1 MLGQKKLFA
10 LLAAFASW
18 GGLASMAEACSVC
31 LTGAED
37 ATAEAINASVLFLM
51 ATPYLVV
58 GSIVAGIFFSCRSAA
73 RKRPTEDTEQAV
85 LSSAWTTKET
95 QR

>member
-1 MLGQKKLFA
+1 MELKKVVA
-10 LLAAFASW
+10 LAAAFAAA
-18 GGLASMAEACSVC
+18 GVASISNACSVC

-58 GSIVAGIFFSCRSAA
+58 GSIVGGLFLAYRRAA
-73 RKRPTEDTEQAV
+73 AKNELVEEGQAAVPTSRND
-85 LSSAWTTKET
+85 KESG
-95 QR
+95 R

>member
-1 MLGQKKLFA
+1 MNQKIIV
-10 LLAAFASW
+10 AFAGVVAAA
-18 GGLASMAEACSVC
+18 GGMASISEACSVC

-58 GSIVAGIFFSCRSAA
+58 GSIVGGLFLTYRRAA
-73 RKRPTEDTEQAV
+73 AKRGSHEKEEATVPTSWND
-85 LSSAWTTKET
+85 KESG
-95 QR
+95 R

>member
-1 MLGQKKLFA
+1 MELKKVVA
-10 LLAAFASW
+10 VVAAFAVAGVTSIS
-18 GGLASMAEACSVC
+18 GACSVC

-58 GSIVAGIFFSCRSAA
+58 GSIVGGLFLAYRRAA
-73 RKRPTEDTEQAV
+73 AKSELVEEGQAAVPTSQND
-85 LSSAWTTKET
+85 KESG
-95 QR
+95 R